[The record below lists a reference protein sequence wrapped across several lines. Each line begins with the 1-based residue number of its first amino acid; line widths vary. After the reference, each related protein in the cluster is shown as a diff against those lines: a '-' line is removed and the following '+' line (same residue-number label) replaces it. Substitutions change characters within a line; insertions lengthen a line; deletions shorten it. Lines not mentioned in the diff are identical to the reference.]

1 MINKIWRVLLV
12 VVSDFLVLATLLMA
26 ALSTVALSTA
36 AHGASF
42 TQVAAQTEHL
52 PRVLKRDLPLLDR
65 VLSLDDAQRSIVEM
79 LLEDAESMGATQEA
93 LVALR
98 DNLSAVL
105 SDSQRAQLPEVW
117 RVIFRERM
125 ESAGAIGGEAVDLG
139 ALARALMRG
148 ATAENLDAAVAA
160 YRVEL
165 DPLLDART
173 KAEGGDPIA
182 LLRIRLSIRTVND
195 RALDTIAAAI
205 PEALVAS
212 FRSEALAKAYPS
224 AFAPSAALSSL
235 DRLLRELPTDELRAL
250 KTDAQLRYSEIC
262 TRGVAAIRQRDAAR
276 ADSVDALAAAE
287 EAVANAERA
296 YDEFERWL
304 LKRTAESAAAEALV
318 ATEAGKSI
326 LAQNKA
332 LEQAIEKGSEHPWTD
347 QRATLMRFD
356 ANGDGSIDEAE
367 GSAALTA
374 FSQTVGRRQHKKL

>member
-1 MINKIWRVLLV
+1 MLNQLWRVLVV

-26 ALSTVALSTA
+26 ALSTA

-42 TQVAAQTEHL
+42 TQVAVQTEHL

-79 LLEDAESMGATQEA
+79 LLEDAESMGANHEA
-93 LVALR
+93 LGALR

-117 RVIFRERM
+117 RVVFRERM

-148 ATAENLDAAVAA
+148 ATAENLDAAVTA
-160 YRVEL
+160 YRIEL

-173 KAEGGDPIA
+173 NAEGGDAIA

-195 RALDTIAAAI
+195 RALDAIAAAI
-205 PEALVAS
+205 PEAMAAS

-235 DRLLRELPTDELRAL
+235 DRLLRELPTDQLRAL
-250 KTDAQLRYSEIC
+250 KTDAQQRYSEIC
-262 TRGVAAIRQRDAAR
+262 ARGVAAIRQRDAAR
-276 ADSVDALAAAE
+276 ADSVDALAVAE

-332 LEQAIEKGSEHPWTD
+332 LEQAIEKGSDHPWTD

>member
-1 MINKIWRVLLV
+1 MINQLWRVLLV
-12 VVSDFLVLATLLMA
+12 VVLDFFVLATLLMGLFSTA
-26 ALSTVALSTA
+26 ALSTV

-42 TQVAAQTEHL
+42 TQVAVQTEHL

-79 LLEDAESMGATQEA
+79 LLEDAESMGATHEA

-148 ATAENLDAAVAA
+148 ATAENLDAAVTA
-160 YRVEL
+160 YRIEL

-173 KAEGGDPIA
+173 KAEGGDAIA

-205 PEALVAS
+205 PEAMAAS

-224 AFAPSAALSSL
+224 AFARASL
-235 DRLLRELPTDELRAL
+235 RN
-250 KTDAQLRYSEIC
+250 DA
-262 TRGVAAIRQRDAAR
+262 
-276 ADSVDALAAAE
+276 
-287 EAVANAERA
+287 
-296 YDEFERWL
+296 
-304 LKRTAESAAAEALV
+304 
-318 ATEAGKSI
+318 
-326 LAQNKA
+326 
-332 LEQAIEKGSEHPWTD
+332 
-347 QRATLMRFD
+347 
-356 ANGDGSIDEAE
+356 
-367 GSAALTA
+367 
-374 FSQTVGRRQHKKL
+374 